1 MARQEK
7 KKDVVI
13 VGLGWT
19 GAILAMELA
28 QEGLEIVA
36 LERGHDQNTVPDF
49 KYPNMIDELKYGVRL
64 KMMQR
69 ASQQTVTVRRNEGET
84 ALPYRS
90 FGSFLPGNGVGG
102 AGTHWNGLN
111 GAHRQKN
118 CVFVRMF

>member
-1 MARQEK
+1 M
-7 KKDVVI
+7 VI

-36 LERGHDQNTVPDF
+36 LERGRDQNTVPDF

-69 ASQQTVTVRRNEGET
+69 ASQQTVTIRRTDTEI

-102 AGTHWNGLN
+102 AGTHWNGELAPT
-111 GAHRQKN
+111 GGRTASALA
-118 CVFVRMF
+118 CA